1 MNHKSDLTLPK
12 DKFSLIPSGTGLKNK
27 IQMKKLIIVASVVS
41 LLSSCGSDKMARYN
55 DDIYAN
61 PTEERAERARIA
73 AERKKQEE
81 ARAKQEA
88 EERAAE
94 LAAQKAK
101 DDANPMYKDPSYS
114 DDDYYDYEYSSRIR
128 RFNNPVAGIGYYDN
142 YYTNYYYYNGNPAM
156 YGTSIYS
163 SYNYWG
169 PSYYNYN
176 AWPSSYF
183 GVGFSWGSPNYNA
196 YNPYGFYGYNP
207 WYGGGYN
214 NAYWQGY
221 NNGYANGY
229 NNGYWG
235 YPYGYSYGYP
245 YGGYGY
251 PYGGYC
257 NNGWGYY
264 NIYDVNSGYN
274 NPKHVG
280 PRGSHDGGNSGR
292 RSNPR
297 SDEGIAQ
304 KFIQQQQVAMNNTP
318 KFNYQ
323 PKKSFNGDNNYNSG
337 NGSVNDPRPNMSGNT
352 NKPLNENGGV
362 EFNTYGSGPGRNT
375 GGNNPN
381 YGTQPKNT
389 INSGGTN
396 EVQFNSP
403 GNTNNPKNTINSG
416 NNSDAQ
422 FNNGNTQPVK
432 PVKNRNYN
440 DNNNNNNTPKG
451 NIFDSGSPSF
461 NNGSSPSNN
470 SSSPSNNGGRSGGN
484 SGGGTI
490 RKPR

>member
-1 MNHKSDLTLPK
+1 
-12 DKFSLIPSGTGLKNK
+12 
-27 IQMKKLIIVASVVS
+27 MKKLIIVASVFS
-41 LLSSCGSDKMARYN
+41 LMLSSCGSDKLVRYS

-61 PTEERAERARIA
+61 PTEERQERARIA
-73 AERKKQEE
+73 AEKKKQEE
-81 ARAKQEA
+81 ERAKKEA

-101 DDANPMYKDPSYS
+101 DDANPLYKDPSYS
-114 DDDYYDYEYSSRIR
+114 DDDYYDYEYASRIR
-128 RFNNPVAGIGYYDN
+128 RFNNPVYGIGYYDN

-169 PSYYNYN
+169 PNYSNYN
-176 AWPSSYF
+176 CWPSSYF
-183 GVGFSWGSPNYNA
+183 GVGFSWGSPGYYS
-196 YNPYGFYGYNP
+196 YNPYGYYGYNP

-229 NNGYWG
+229 YNGYWG

-245 YGGYGY
+245 YSGYGY

-274 NPKHVG
+274 HPKHVG

-297 SDEGIAQ
+297 STEGVAE

-318 KFNYQ
+318 KFDYQ
-323 PKKSFNGDNNYNSG
+323 PKSMKSLKGDNYNFG
-337 NGSVNDPRPNMSGNT
+337 NGTPANPTINEPRPNMSGNT
-352 NKPLNENGGV
+352 NKPLPENGNGV
-362 EFNTYGSGPGRNT
+362 EFSNYGS
-375 GGNNPN
+375 NPN
-381 YGTQPKNT
+381 SNSGNGNPVHGTQPKSTINSGGTNEAQFNNYPSNNSPKNT

-396 EVQFNSP
+396 EAQFNS
-403 GNTNNPKNTINSG
+403 
-416 NNSDAQ
+416 
-422 FNNGNTQPVK
+422 GNTQPQK
-432 PVKNRNYN
+432 PVKNHNY
-440 DNNNNNNTPKG
+440 NNNNNPPKG
-451 NIFDSGSPSF
+451 NVFDSGTPTFNGGNNNSAPSS
-461 NNGSSPSNN
+461 NPAPSN
-470 SSSPSNNGGRSGGN
+470 SGRSGD

-490 RKPR
+490 RRPR